1 MLEVCDLEKS
11 YGHHP
16 VLRKISFSAKPG
28 TCVGIV
34 GGNGCGKT
42 TLLSILAGARKPDGG
57 RILFDGQEAVSN
69 PKIFSQAA
77 AYVPQ
82 ENPLIEELTVR
93 DNLRLWYR
101 GSKKELEKDLISGPA
116 AMLGV
121 DQMLKKTVCT
131 LSGGMKKRLSIA
143 CALSNHASVLIL
155 DEPTNDLDIQTLT
168 ILEDYLDRFDGIIII
183 VSHDRYFLD
192 RMVTRIFSF
201 EGEGRIRQY
210 EGGYSDYLIRKELE
224 GLESLEDRKLPDK
237 GKDEEKKSD
246 SKATWKRREQKLKF
260 SYKEQREYETIDGDI
275 ADLEEQVERLE
286 EEIAA
291 NATNSAKLNELLTQ
305 KEEVEQKLEEKMERW
320 VYLNDLAEQIGNQE

>member
-1 MLEVCDLEKS
+1 MAMLEVWDLEKS

-143 CALSNHASVLIL
+143 FPV
-155 DEPTNDLDIQTLT
+155 
-168 ILEDYLDRFDGIIII
+168 
-183 VSHDRYFLD
+183 
-192 RMVTRIFSF
+192 
-201 EGEGRIRQY
+201 
-210 EGGYSDYLIRKELE
+210 
-224 GLESLEDRKLPDK
+224 
-237 GKDEEKKSD
+237 
-246 SKATWKRREQKLKF
+246 
-260 SYKEQREYETIDGDI
+260 
-275 ADLEEQVERLE
+275 
-286 EEIAA
+286 
-291 NATNSAKLNELLTQ
+291 
-305 KEEVEQKLEEKMERW
+305 
-320 VYLNDLAEQIGNQE
+320 